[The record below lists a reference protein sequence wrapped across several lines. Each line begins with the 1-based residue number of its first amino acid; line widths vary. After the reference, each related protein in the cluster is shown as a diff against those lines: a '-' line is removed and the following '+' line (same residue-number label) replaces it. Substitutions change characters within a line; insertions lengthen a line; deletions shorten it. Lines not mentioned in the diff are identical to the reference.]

1 MSILPNV
8 ISIGVSLASKAHWT
22 IAMKKLL
29 KERWT
34 WQPHPHAS
42 IHRPISI
49 QQKFFKHLSTTQ
61 KIDINCIKL
70 ITKVVCKVHCFQ
82 QWLCMFPRTQM
93 WPNIRYSFIMV
104 LLYMNKALQA
114 AVILWQGYIP
124 EKCCAN
130 QNHAN
135 RTQNY
140 YTKQS
145 ISWGLGDWQPPH
157 ILV

>member
-8 ISIGVSLASKAHWT
+8 ISIGVSLASKADWT

-61 KIDINCIKL
+61 KIDINCMKL
-70 ITKVVCKVHCFQ
+70 ITMVVGKVHCFQ
-82 QWLCMFPRTQM
+82 QW
-93 WPNIRYSFIMV
+93 
-104 LLYMNKALQA
+104 
-114 AVILWQGYIP
+114 
-124 EKCCAN
+124 
-130 QNHAN
+130 
-135 RTQNY
+135 
-140 YTKQS
+140 
-145 ISWGLGDWQPPH
+145 
-157 ILV
+157 